1 MSAAYRQP
9 VAPRPAE
16 PLPAERAREGGGRA
30 DPRPPALD
38 HGKVQALYDEH
49 EHWHV
54 NIGEETI
61 HAKRMAGRFRT
72 LKWVTSSVWLVFFL
86 GPYLRW
92 NGRQAVLFDIPARQ
106 FHLFGITI
114 LPQDVWMLALVLLFF
129 AILLA
134 VVTSVAGR
142 VFCGFFCFQTVWTD
156 VYTWLE
162 ERLEG
167 PPHKRRK
174 LDAAPWNAAKIRI
187 KLTKHALWLLIAL
200 LTGVSFAAWFTD
212 AYQLWRDYF
221 TLRAPAAAWVVLAM
235 FTAGTY
241 YLAGF
246 MREQVCFWLCP
257 YARIQGVMYDTET
270 VLPTYDFHRGEPR
283 GKFKSAQNT
292 GDCIDCN
299 LCMAVCPTGIDI
311 REGQQEGCIT
321 CALCLDACDSVMDKI
336 HRPRGLIRYASL
348 NEIQGQPAKPL
359 FKRPRVLVY
368 SAIIVF
374 AVAGIGYGLTHLGS
388 VELKVLHERQPLF
401 VRQSDGAIQNKYELK
416 VLNKTDAD
424 LELRLTAAGIEDMV
438 LVGADE
444 PLLARQGRVSAHTVF
459 VRVPGEAL
467 QAKVTPILFH
477 LDHPERPE
485 VKTEYRSMFMGP
497 GRQ

>member
-1 MSAAYRQP
+1 VDQQT
-9 VAPRPAE
+9 PAS
-16 PLPAERAREGGGRA
+16 
-30 DPRPPALD
+30 D
-38 HGKVQALYDEH
+38 HGTVQGLYDEH
-49 EHWHV
+49 DHWHV
-54 NIGEETI
+54 NIGEQKI

-72 LKWVTSSVWLVFFL
+72 LKWLTSSVWLVFFL

-92 NGRQAVLFDIPARQ
+92 DGRQAVLFDIPARQ

-142 VFCGFFCFQTVWTD
+142 VFCGFFCFQTAWTD

-162 ERLEG
+162 QKLEG

-174 LDAAPWNAAKIRI
+174 LDAAPWSAAKLRI
-187 KLTKHALWLLIAL
+187 KLTKHTLWLLIAL

-212 AYQLWRDYF
+212 AYQLWHDYF
-221 TLRAPAAAWVVLAM
+221 TLQAHPAAWVVLAM

-270 VLPTYDFHRGEPR
+270 ILPTYDFTRGEPR
-283 GKFKSAQNT
+283 GKFKKTQAANA

-299 LCMAVCPTGIDI
+299 LCVAVCPTGIDI

-321 CALCLDACDSVMDKI
+321 CGLCLDACDSVMDKI
-336 HRPRGLIRYASL
+336 QRPRGLIRYASL
-348 NEIQGQPAKPL
+348 NELQGQPAKAL

-368 SAIIVF
+368 SAIILFSIV
-374 AVAGIGYGLTHLGS
+374 GIVYGLTHLGAI
-388 VELKVLHERQPLF
+388 ELKVLHGRQPLF
-401 VRQSDGAIQNKYELK
+401 VQQSDGSIQNRYELK
-416 VLNKTDAD
+416 VLNKTEAD
-424 LELRLTAAGIEDMV
+424 LRLRLAASGIDGMV
-438 LVGADE
+438 LVGADK
-444 PLLARQGRVSAHTVF
+444 PLLAHQGRVSAFTVF
-459 VRVPGEAL
+459 VRVPREML
-467 QAKVTPILFH
+467 TDKVMPVLFQLDNPEQPNMKAK
-477 LDHPERPE
+477 
-485 VKTEYRSMFMGP
+485 YQSMFMGP